1 MNIKYT
7 TGISKFYLLIR
18 KTFPQAKSDQDVAN
32 SVGLSRNAIKELKT
46 KKPTKKVFNIIIKK
60 LNLNAEKMAFLIEHD
75 SFYEEVTKGYK
86 IDNEKIIL
94 EFLKNNDLN
103 NRLSKEVY
111 NEFLDFC
118 IRNEY
123 YLVNMVTFNEIVSLY
138 TGLLSVMQ
146 KNQEN
151 KTVLRFVNAD
161 YIEEQFDMIY
171 KDSDIKIYAKL
182 NIGLNS
188 ENEILVGGF
197 KSKDIKLISLALN
210 KFAKLILKKSYKSDT
225 KKLIDSKI
233 KSLLE
238 EKNFTLSNKVSKIEF
253 FCKKV

>member
-1 MNIKYT
+1 
-7 TGISKFYLLIR
+7 
-18 KTFPQAKSDQDVAN
+18 
-32 SVGLSRNAIKELKT
+32 
-46 KKPTKKVFNIIIKK
+46 
-60 LNLNAEKMAFLIEHD
+60 MAFLIEHD

-86 IDNEKIIL
+86 IDNEKIVL
-94 EFLKNNDLN
+94 EFLKNNDLT

-118 IRNEY
+118 IKSEY

-188 ENEILVGGF
+188 ENEILIGGF
-197 KSKDIKLISLALN
+197 KSEDIKLISLALN

-225 KKLIDSKI
+225 KKLIDNKI

-238 EKNFTLSNKVSKIEF
+238 GENFTLSNKVSKIKF